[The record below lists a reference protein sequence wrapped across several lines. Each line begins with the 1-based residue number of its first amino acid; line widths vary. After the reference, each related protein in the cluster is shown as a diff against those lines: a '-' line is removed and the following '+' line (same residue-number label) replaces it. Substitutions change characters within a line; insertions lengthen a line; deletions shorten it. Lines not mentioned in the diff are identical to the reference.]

1 METRRDSHRLDQRP
15 PPGRCRGPRIAAL
28 ATVLC
33 AATALGGCTFTNG
46 VARGIGDAIVSERQ
60 RDAYHFRP
68 DFAVAD
74 PQFRRALD
82 SVADPMV
89 DGNSARLLEN
99 GDGIF
104 PAMTSDIR
112 GAKVSVNL
120 ETFIFADDSAG
131 RQFADALI
139 AAARRG
145 VEVRLLVDGWGSHL
159 GKLEKEMEDAG
170 VVCETYRPLHIYS
183 LNRPGIRTHRK
194 LLIVDGSIGYTG
206 GLGIDKRWLGD
217 ARNHDEWRDTQVRVT
232 GPVVAQMQAVFSENW
247 TFTTGEILAG
257 DRFYP
262 PLAPTGSMLAQAIKA
277 SKGDASSLPKMM
289 YFMAI
294 QAARRT
300 IHIENAYFIP
310 DAQVRRA
317 LLGAVRRG
325 VEVKVLVPGARNDQ
339 PLLRQSSHSHYGELL
354 AGGVEIYEYAP
365 TMMHN
370 KTLVVDG
377 LFSTIGSINFDSRSM
392 RINAEES
399 LSFYDRAFA
408 GEMEA
413 MFANDLKLSH
423 RITLEAWKHRG
434 IAKRSAE
441 LFSWIWEP
449 YY

>member
-1 METRRDSHRLDQRP
+1 M
-15 PPGRCRGPRIAAL
+15 
-28 ATVLC
+28 
-33 AATALGGCTFTNG
+33 
-46 VARGIGDAIVSERQ
+46 
-60 RDAYHFRP
+60 
-68 DFAVAD
+68 
-74 PQFRRALD
+74 
-82 SVADPMV
+82 
-89 DGNSARLLEN
+89 
-99 GDGIF
+99 
-104 PAMTSDIR
+104 
-112 GAKVSVNL
+112 
-120 ETFIFADDSAG
+120 
-131 RQFADALI
+131 I
-139 AAARRG
+139 AAARNG

-170 VVCETYRPLHIYS
+170 VICETYRPLHVYS
-183 LNRPGIRTHRK
+183 LSRPGIRTHRK
-194 LLIVDGSIGYTG
+194 LLIVDGAVGYTG

-232 GPVVAQMQAVFSENW
+232 GPVVAQMQAIFSENW

-262 PLAPTGSMLAQAIKA
+262 PLVPTGSLLAQAIKA

-317 LLGAVRRG
+317 LLRAVRRG
-325 VEVKVLVPGARNDQ
+325 VEVKVLVPGARNDMS
-339 PLLRQSSHSHYGELL
+339 LVRQSSHSHYGELL

-392 RINAEES
+392 SINAEES
-399 LSFYDRAFA
+399 LSFYDRDFSTK
-408 GEMEA
+408 MEE
-413 MFANDLKLSH
+413 MFANDLERSR
-423 RITLEAWKHRG
+423 RITHEAWKHRG